1 MISKKMK
8 ASVRGMGSEPTDL
21 KASPVLLRQVLSVN
35 LNVCLDL
42 TLSAYDELRQVLYG
56 FRCFLKKSTM
66 FV

>member
-8 ASVRGMGSEPTDL
+8 ASVRGMGFEPTNL
-21 KASPVLLRQVLSVN
+21 KESPVLLKQVLAVN

-42 TLSAYDELRQVLYG
+42 TLSAHDEPTQVLYG